1 MTASLSSSLEGIH
14 VIKVKLPNYLEE
26 AQAILLW
33 LLFVSS
39 HPRETGHFSHGGPD
53 RIEFMLLLFSWR
65 GHRAKLVFKTLSA
78 STYSVL
84 N

>member
-1 MTASLSSSLEGIH
+1 MSLR
-14 VIKVKLPNYLEE
+14 VKLPNYLEA
-26 AQAILLW
+26 AQAISLLLL

-39 HPRETGHFSHGGPD
+39 HPRETGQFSHGGPD
-53 RIEFMLLLFSWR
+53 GIEFMLLLFSWLE
-65 GHRAKLVFKTLSA
+65 HRANLVFKTLSA

>member
-1 MTASLSSSLEGIH
+1 MSLR
-14 VIKVKLPNYLEE
+14 VKLPNDLEE
-26 AQAILLW
+26 APIISLL

-39 HPRETGHFSHGGPD
+39 HPRETGQFSHGAPD
-53 RIEFMLLLFSWR
+53 GIQFMLLLFSWL
-65 GHRAKLVFKTLSA
+65 GHRTNLALKTLSA